1 MSYIVIAQFRVKPSC
16 VKDFLV
22 LAQDD
27 AKHSVEDEAGC
38 LQFDVS
44 ISQVEMSTVLFY
56 EVYQSRAAFEAHL
69 KTPHLERFREGFS
82 PLIEEELPVH
92 FLDRSYSVKS

>member
-16 VKDFLV
+16 VKDFLA

-38 LQFDVS
+38 LEFDVN
-44 ISQVEMSTVLFY
+44 ISQAEMSTVLFY

-69 KTPHLERFREGFS
+69 KTPHLERFREGFP

-92 FLDRSYSVKS
+92 FLDRDFSAKS